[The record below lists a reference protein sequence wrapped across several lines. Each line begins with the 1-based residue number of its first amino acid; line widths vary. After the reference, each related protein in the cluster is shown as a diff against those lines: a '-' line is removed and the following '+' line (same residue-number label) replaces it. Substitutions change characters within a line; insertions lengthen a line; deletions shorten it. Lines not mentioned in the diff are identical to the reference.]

1 MIRQILGGVIDSSI
15 LMGMMIAILLILR
28 RFQNR
33 RYAIKYWYWI
43 WLVIS
48 LRLILPVGGNISV
61 NLGEV
66 WGKSIAINKDIS
78 ESIEIHENEGL
89 FKEHL
94 IEEARSE
101 SVKLEETNLEEAR
114 GYLSHSSNGRKEEK
128 RIIEVSIIVWVLVAS
143 ILIIYQ
149 WVMYWIFCRECKRW
163 GKVCTDEK
171 YQEIFQELC
180 KELQIKRF
188 IQLKQCKKVTSP
200 LAMGFIKPAILLPEK
215 VYGDKEIYLI
225 LKHELIHYK
234 RGDLWYKLLLVG
246 VKRIHWFNPFVYR
259 MVEHAEEDLEM
270 FCDDE
275 VLIES
280 SLADKK
286 RYMEI
291 ILETAH
297 QNRAYGMSFS
307 VPLRG
312 GKKMLQKRF
321 SHILDKSN
329 KKKGKG
335 ILILVVCSSLL
346 CGSIGILR
354 ASQTNVGVAV
364 DLEKTNVDN
373 ISMISF
379 VDRGY
384 KISIPDTWEIVDNPD
399 DRDGFGLYNGQDQ
412 VGAVKLIKEVS
423 SREEIENVFDL
434 TGIKSKGKD
443 TYLEKKKCYL
453 LETIFEEDNQSG
465 YIQYVFYDLP
475 NPPPYAYAIY
485 LNKQKVEEAL
495 IDKIMNSFMIQGLE
509 FNMYRVPDK
518 NREPMALEEAKLKTT
533 CKVTRIDGSK
543 EVYNVA
549 LIDEFMALQ
558 ERRENTTLEIIEYI
572 ETDEGMKIKNWNYLY
587 SEGKEVYCIG
597 YYEQEDG
604 TFTYDNMRLAFK
616 RISKKVYDEEG
627 VIAYRLIDEEGTDS
641 TRLFEGIIG

>member
-1 MIRQILGGVIDSSI
+1 MIKQIWGGVVDSSI
-15 LMGMMIAILLILR
+15 LMGVMIAILLILR

-43 WLVIS
+43 WLVIA
-48 LRLILPVGGNISV
+48 LRLILPVGGNIRV

-66 WGKSIAINKDIS
+66 WGKSITISKDIL
-78 ESIEIHENEGL
+78 ESIETHENESL
-89 FKEHL
+89 FKEYL

-101 SVKLEETNLEEAR
+101 SVKQEEATLEEESH
-114 GYLSHSSNGRKEEK
+114 YLSHSSNGGKEE
-128 RIIEVSIIVWVLVAS
+128 RYSIEVSIIVWVIVTS

-149 WVMYWIFCRECKRW
+149 WIMYWIFCKECKRW
-163 GKVCTDEK
+163 AKICTDEK
-171 YQEIFQELC
+171 YQEIFQELY
-180 KELQIKRF
+180 KELQIKRP

-200 LAMGFIKPAILLPEK
+200 LAMGFIKSAILLPEK

-234 RGDLWYKLLLVG
+234 RGDLWYKLLLAS
-246 VKRIHWFNPFVYR
+246 VKRIHWFNPFVHM
-259 MVEHAEEDLEM
+259 MVEYAEEDLEM
-270 FCDDE
+270 LCDEE
-275 VLIES
+275 VLTEA
-280 SLADKK
+280 SLTDKK

-291 ILETAH
+291 ILETAY

-321 SHILDKSN
+321 SHIFDKGS
-329 KKKGKG
+329 KRKGKG
-335 ILILVVCSSLL
+335 ILILVICSSLL

-354 ASQTNVGVAV
+354 ASQANVEGIA

-373 ISMISF
+373 LSMISF

-384 KISIPDTWEIVDNPD
+384 QISIPDTWEIVDNPD
-399 DRDGFGLYNGQDQ
+399 DRDEFELYNGQDQ
-412 VGAVKLIKEVS
+412 VGAVKLIKEAS
-423 SREEIENVFDL
+423 SREELESAFHLI
-434 TGIKSKGKD
+434 GIKSKEEE

-453 LETIFEEDNQSG
+453 LETTFEGDNESG
-465 YIQYVFYDLP
+465 YIQYVFYNLP

-485 LNKQKVEEAL
+485 FNKQMVEETL
-495 IDKIMNSFMIQGLE
+495 IDKVINSFMIQGLD
-509 FNMYRVPDK
+509 FNMYPVPDK
-518 NREPMALEEAKLKTT
+518 DREPMVLEEAKLKTT

-543 EVYNVA
+543 EVYNLA

-558 ERRENTTLEIIEYI
+558 EKRENVTLEIIEYI
-572 ETDEGMKIKNWNYLY
+572 ETDEGMKIKNWTYLHNV
-587 SEGKEVYCIG
+587 GKKAYCIG

-604 TFTYDNMRLAFK
+604 TFTYDNMPIIFK
-616 RISKKVYDEEG
+616 QISKKVYDEEG
-627 VIAYRLIDEEGTDS
+627 VIAYRLLDEEETDS
-641 TRLFEGIIG
+641 MRLFEGIIN

>member
-1 MIRQILGGVIDSSI
+1 
-15 LMGMMIAILLILR
+15 MIA
-28 RFQNR
+28 
-33 RYAIKYWYWI
+33 
-43 WLVIS
+43 

-66 WGKSIAINKDIS
+66 WGKSITIS
-78 ESIEIHENEGL
+78 KGILTSIKTHGNEGL

-94 IEEARSE
+94 IEEVRSE
-101 SVKLEETNLEEAR
+101 SVRQEETHLEEAK
-114 GYLSHSSNGRKEEK
+114 GYLSYRSNGGKEEK
-128 RIIEVSIIVWVLVAS
+128 YSIEVFAIVWALVAS
-143 ILIIYQ
+143 ILILYQ
-149 WVMYWIFCRECKRW
+149 WIMYWIFCRECKRW

-180 KELQIKRF
+180 KQLQIKRS
-188 IQLKQCKKVTSP
+188 IHLKLCKKVTSP
-200 LAMGFIKPAILLPEK
+200 LAMGFIKPVILLPEK

-234 RGDLWYKLLLVG
+234 RGDLWYKLLLAG
-246 VKRIHWFNPFVYR
+246 VKRIHWFNPFVHR
-259 MVEHAEEDLEM
+259 MVEYAEEDLEM

-297 QNRAYGMSFS
+297 QNRTYGISFS

-354 ASQTNVGVAV
+354 ASQNNVEVAA

-373 ISMISF
+373 LSMIGF
-379 VDRGY
+379 VDKGY
-384 KISIPDTWEIVDNPD
+384 QISIPDTWEIVHNPD
-399 DRDGFGLYNGQDQ
+399 DRDAFGLYDGQDQ
-412 VGAVKLIKEVS
+412 VGAVKLIKEAS
-423 SREEIENVFDL
+423 SREEIENVFHL
-434 TGIKSKGKD
+434 TGIKSKEEE

-453 LETIFEEDNQSG
+453 LETTFEEDNQSG

-509 FNMYRVPDK
+509 FNIYRVPDK

-543 EVYNVA
+543 EVYNSA
-549 LIDEFMALQ
+549 LIDEFIALQ

-587 SEGKEVYCIG
+587 SEGKEAYSIG

-604 TFTYDNMRLAFK
+604 TFTYDNMPIAFK
-616 RISKKVYDEEG
+616 HISKKVYDEEG
-627 VIAYRLIDEEGTDS
+627 VIAYRLVDEEETDS
-641 TRLFEGIIG
+641 IRLFEG

>member
-1 MIRQILGGVIDSSI
+1 MIRQIWGGVIDSSI
-15 LMGMMIAILLILR
+15 LMGIIITILLILR

-43 WLVIS
+43 WLLIA
-48 LRLILPVGGNISV
+48 LRLILPVGGNIRV

-66 WGKSIAINKDIS
+66 WGKSITISKDILT
-78 ESIEIHENEGL
+78 SIKTNGNEGV
-89 FKEHL
+89 FKEYL

-101 SVKLEETNLEEAR
+101 SVKQEETNLEEAK
-114 GYLSHSSNGRKEEK
+114 GYLSYRSNGWKEEK
-128 RIIEVSIIVWVLVAS
+128 YSIEVFVIVWVLVAS
-143 ILIIYQ
+143 ILILYQ
-149 WVMYWIFCRECKRW
+149 WIMYWIFCRECRRW
-163 GKVCTDEK
+163 AKVCIDEK

-180 KELQIKRF
+180 KELQINRS
-188 IQLKQCKKVTSP
+188 IHLNVCKKVTSP
-200 LAMGFIKPAILLPEK
+200 LAMGFIKPIILLPEK

-246 VKRIHWFNPFVYR
+246 VKRIHWFNPFVHR
-259 MVEHAEEDLEM
+259 MVEYAEEDLEM

-275 VLIES
+275 VLTES

-354 ASQTNVGVAV
+354 ASQTNVEVAA
-364 DLEKTNVDN
+364 DLEKTNGDN

-384 KISIPDTWEIVDNPD
+384 QISIPDTWEIVHNPD
-399 DRDGFGLYNGQDQ
+399 DRDEFGLYHGQDQ
-412 VGAVKLIKEVS
+412 VGAVKLINEVS
-423 SREEIENVFDL
+423 SGEEIENVFHL
-434 TGIKSKGKD
+434 TGIKSKGED

-453 LETIFEEDNQSG
+453 LETTFEEDNQSG

-495 IDKIMNSFMIQGLE
+495 IDKIINSFMIQGVD

-543 EVYNVA
+543 EVYNLA

-558 ERRENTTLEIIEYI
+558 GRRENTTLEIIEYI

-587 SEGKEVYCIG
+587 SEGKEAYCIG

-604 TFTYDNMRLAFK
+604 TFTYDNIPITFK

-627 VIAYRLIDEEGTDS
+627 VISYRLVDEEEIDS
-641 TRLFEGIIG
+641 IRLFEG